1 MKAKETNATV
11 VFHEDE
17 NKLVLSGTLT
27 AFRHGVNKFD
37 KETEKYYLSIKAA
50 ALPQEIRDKIREKYF
65 ADAKEKFIPDPFKEG
80 ADPTNTYINL
90 KSLYEIPVF
99 REGTGN
105 KKYSFDEVIE
115 MGDGLPPYGSEVLL
129 SMRLKEG
136 AVYPLALKIVTIVKS
151 SADDYF
157 A

>member
-1 MKAKETNATV
+1 MAKKEV
-11 VFHEDE
+11 VVMLKEDE

-27 AFRHGVNKFD
+27 SFRHGVNKFD
-37 KETEKYYLSIKAA
+37 KDTEKYYLSIKADSLPS
-50 ALPQEIRDKIREKYF
+50 ALRDQIREKYF
-65 ADAKEKFIPDPFKEG
+65 ADTKDKFIPDTFKEG
-80 ADPTNTYINL
+80 ADPENTYVNL

-99 REGTGN
+99 KEGTGN
-105 KKYSFDEVIE
+105 KKYSFDDVIE

-129 SMRLKEG
+129 SIRLKEG
-136 AVYPLALKIVTIVKS
+136 SLYPLALKIVTVVKS

>member
-1 MKAKETNATV
+1 MAKKEV
-11 VFHEDE
+11 VAMFKEDE

-27 AFRHGVNKFD
+27 SFRHGVNKFD
-37 KETEKYYLSIKAA
+37 KETEKYYISIKADS
-50 ALPQEIRDKIREKYF
+50 LPADLRTKIREKYF
-65 ADAKEKFIPDPFKEG
+65 GDTKEKFIPDTFKDN
-80 ADPTNTYINL
+80 ADLENTYVNL

-99 REGTGN
+99 KEGTGN
-105 KKYSFDEVIE
+105 KKYSFDDVID

-129 SMRLKEG
+129 SIRLKEG
-136 AVYPLALKIVTIVKS
+136 SLYPLALKIVTVVKS

>member
-1 MKAKETNATV
+1 MKNKDTV
-11 VFHEDE
+11 TIFKEDE

-37 KETEKYYLSIKAA
+37 KDTEKYYLSIKADA
-50 ALPQEIRDKIREKYF
+50 IPEDLRAKIREKYF
-65 ADAKEKFIPDPFKEG
+65 SESKEKFIPDLFKEG
-80 ADPTNTYINL
+80 ADLSNTYVNL

-99 REGTGN
+99 KEGNGN
-105 KKYSFDEVIE
+105 KKYSFDDVIE

-136 AVYPLALKIVTIVKS
+136 AIYPLALKIVTVVKS

>member
-1 MKAKETNATV
+1 MKKKETTAI
-11 VFHEDE
+11 FHEDE

-37 KETEKYYLSIKAA
+37 KDTEKYYLSIKADE
-50 ALPQEIRDKIREKYF
+50 LPAELRTKIREKYF
-65 ADAKEKFIPDPFKEG
+65 ADSKEKFIPDTFKEG
-80 ADPTNTYINL
+80 ADPENTYVNL

-99 REGTGN
+99 KEGTGN
-105 KKYSFDEVIE
+105 KKYSYDEVIE

-129 SMRLKEG
+129 SIRLKEG
-136 AVYPLALKIVTIVKS
+136 ALYPLALKIVTVVKS

>member
-1 MKAKETNATV
+1 MAKKEV
-11 VFHEDE
+11 VTMFKEDE

-27 AFRHGVNKFD
+27 SFRHGVNKFD
-37 KETEKYYLSIKAA
+37 KDTEKYYISIKADS
-50 ALPQEIRDKIREKYF
+50 LPSELRDQIREKYF
-65 ADAKEKFIPDPFKEG
+65 ADTKDKFIPDTFKEG
-80 ADPTNTYINL
+80 ADPENTYVNL

-99 REGTGN
+99 KEGTGN
-105 KKYSFDEVIE
+105 KKYSFQEVID

-129 SMRLKEG
+129 SIRLKEG
-136 AVYPLALKIVTIVKS
+136 SLYPLALKIVTVVKS

>member
-1 MKAKETNATV
+1 MKKENNATAI
-11 VFHEDE
+11 FHEDE

-37 KETEKYYLSIKAA
+37 KETEKYYLSIKAD
-50 ALPQEIRDKIREKYF
+50 ALPVELRARIREKYF
-65 ADAKEKFIPDPFKEG
+65 ANSKEKFIPDTFKED
-80 ADPTNTYINL
+80 ADPDNTYINL

-99 REGTGN
+99 KEGCGN
-105 KKYSFDEVIE
+105 KKFSYDEVIE
-115 MGDGLPPYGSEVLL
+115 LGDGLPPYGSEVLL
-129 SMRLKEG
+129 SIRLKEG
-136 AVYPLALKIVTIVKS
+136 ALYPLALKIITVIKS

>member
-1 MKAKETNATV
+1 MAKKEVTAI
-11 VFHEDE
+11 FHEEE
-17 NKLVLSGTLT
+17 NKLVLSGTLSS
-27 AFRHGVNKFD
+27 FRHGVNKFD
-37 KETEKYYLSIKAA
+37 KETQKYYISIKADSLPA
-50 ALPQEIRDKIREKYF
+50 ALRDQIRNKYF

-80 ADPTNTYINL
+80 ADLENTYINL

-99 REGTGN
+99 KEGTGN
-105 KKYSFDEVIE
+105 KKYSYDDVIE

-129 SMRLKEG
+129 SIRLKEG
-136 AVYPLALKIVTIVKS
+136 ALYPLALKIVTVVKS

>member
-1 MKAKETNATV
+1 MAKKEVTAL
-11 VFHEDE
+11 FHEEE
-17 NKLVLSGTLT
+17 NKLVLSGTLSS
-27 AFRHGVNKFD
+27 FRHGVNKFD
-37 KETEKYYLSIKAA
+37 KETEKYYISIKADSLPT
-50 ALPQEIRDKIREKYF
+50 ALRDQIRKKYF

-80 ADPTNTYINL
+80 ADLDNTYINL

-99 REGTGN
+99 KEGTGN
-105 KKYSFDEVIE
+105 KKYSYDDVIE

-129 SMRLKEG
+129 SIRLKEG
-136 AVYPLALKIVTIVKS
+136 ALYPLALKIVTVVKS